1 MWGTVELEP
10 EVVRWL
16 AGLSDKAFGQVEFVV
31 ERLAT
36 EGPLLGQ
43 PHTRHLTGKVRE
55 LRLGID
61 GERWRITYYFAHS
74 RRIVLLPVFT
84 KTAGRNGVRS
94 IAPYAHT
101 TPACARDTRLRR
113 TDANQLV

>member
-16 AGLSDKAFGQVEFVV
+16 SGLSDKAFGQVEFAVD
-31 ERLAT
+31 RLAD
-36 EGPLLGQ
+36 EGPLLSE

-74 RRIVLLPVFT
+74 RRIILLTVFK
-84 KTAGRNGVRS
+84 KTGRQERREIDRAVRAFNTCLRAG
-94 IAPYAHT
+94 HT
-101 TPACARDTRLRR
+101 AED
-113 TDANQLV
+113 D